1 MPTEPGQFFGALMD
15 DFFAE
20 CDEHLSSLR
29 RLLIELEQKGG
40 ERAFAEERVRGVFRT
55 LHTLKGL
62 SGMVG
67 FAESEELAHGLED
80 WLHRA
85 APDGF
90 IPAGTSLDT
99 LFEGAGLLER
109 CLHAR
114 REESGPVDVEGFLAG
129 LREELERRGSASPAE
144 APVPAPAAA
153 PFATDL
159 KLSPAESLRLQAA
172 LARGDRA
179 LELEFAPTPGL
190 VARGLGVE
198 AVRGRL
204 GSLGEIVHVAPRVL
218 PGRGVS
224 FRFLVALGPDVAVP
238 EEWRADGLTWTAV
251 AEAGPPAPAAD
262 GAGAAGQG
270 GAAGPATVASN
281 VVRVG
286 LPRLDELLRLVGE
299 LVISRSRL
307 DDLLKRSWSGGG
319 VPADALEEINAGM
332 ERQLREL
339 REGVM
344 RVRLVAVGETFERM
358 RFVVRDV
365 ANAEGKDVRVEL
377 RGQDTELDKLVV
389 ERMMEPLLHLVRNA
403 VSHGIETPAER
414 AAAGKPPQGV
424 LRLAASA
431 VGERVR
437 MVVEDDGR
445 GIDRRAVAARG
456 RAQGLSVPQDTPD
469 DEALLEILSAPGFST
484 REVADLASGRGVGMD
499 VVRSTVRALGGELTL
514 ATEPGRGTRFAVELP
529 LTLMIVDAL
538 LVRIGGQTMAVPQP
552 ALLEVLLVEAEDVV
566 PFENNEVVRYRGR
579 VLPLV
584 RLGRLFGLGREGV
597 GGSFPVLVVG
607 SEAQPVGL
615 AVDRL
620 AGLRE
625 IVVRPLAD
633 PLVAVPGIAAAAEL
647 GDGRVCLILDS
658 AAVVQL
664 AHQHRGGAAPA
675 HAALSPVGAG
685 HP

>member
-1 MPTEPGQFFGALMD
+1 MEPGQFFGALMD

-20 CDEHLSSLR
+20 ADEHVATLR
-29 RLLIELEQKGG
+29 RLLIELEQDGG

-67 FAESEELAHGLED
+67 FTESEALSHALED
-80 WLHRA
+80 WLHGA
-85 APDGF
+85 APDGW
-90 IPAGTSLDT
+90 IPPGASLEP
-99 LFEGAGLLER
+99 LFAAAGLLER

-114 REESGPVDVEGFLAG
+114 RDGAAPADVRGFVEG
-129 LREELERRGSASPAE
+129 LRAELEQRAAATPAE
-144 APVPAPAAA
+144 PPVPAPSPVALGS
-153 PFATDL
+153 DL
-159 KLSPAESLRLQAA
+159 KLSPAESLRLRAA
-172 LARGDRA
+172 LERGDRTQ
-179 LELEFAPTPGL
+179 ELEFVPTPEL

-204 GSLGEIVHVAPRVL
+204 GALGEILHVAPRVL
-218 PGRGVS
+218 PGRGVA

-238 EEWRADGLTWTAV
+238 DEWGADGLSWS
-251 AEAGPPAPAAD
+251 AGPAEPEPEPAALPEAP
-262 GAGAAGQG
+262 GAGAA
-270 GAAGPATVASN
+270 PATVSSN

-307 DDLLKRSWSGGG
+307 DDLLKRSWNGGG
-319 VPADALEEINAGM
+319 IPLEALQEINGGM

-365 ANAEGKDVRVEL
+365 ANAEAKQVRVEMQ
-377 RGQDTELDKLVV
+377 GQDTELDKLVV

-403 VSHGIETPAER
+403 VSHGLETPGER
-414 AAAGKPPQGV
+414 TARGKPPQGV
-424 LRLAASA
+424 LRLGAWA

-437 MVVEDDGR
+437 IVVEDDGR
-445 GIDRRAVAARG
+445 GIDRDAVAALG
-456 RAQGLSVPQDTPD
+456 RARGLAVPAGAPD
-469 DEALLEILSAPGFST
+469 DETLLAILSAPGFST
-484 REVADLASGRGVGMD
+484 REVAGLASGRGVGMD
-499 VVRSTVRALGGELTL
+499 VVRSTIRALGGELALDTR
-514 ATEPGRGTRFAVELP
+514 PGQGTRFAVELP
-529 LTLMIVDAL
+529 LTLMIVDAV
-538 LVRIGGQTMAVPQP
+538 LVRIGDEVMAVPQP
-552 ALLEVLLVEAEDVV
+552 ALLEVVQVEAGDVV
-566 PFENNEVVRYRGR
+566 AFENNEVVRYRGK

-584 RLGRLFGLGREGV
+584 RLGRLFGFGDG
-597 GGSFPVLVVG
+597 GGHGSFPVLVVG

-625 IVVRPLAD
+625 IVVRPLSD

-647 GDGRVCLILDS
+647 GDGRVCLIVDA

-664 AHQHRGGAAPA
+664 AHQQREGAPPARPVLSTLTPGHR
-675 HAALSPVGAG
+675 
-685 HP
+685 

>member
-1 MPTEPGQFFGALMD
+1 MTAMEPGQFFGALMD

-20 CDEHLSSLR
+20 ADEHLATLR
-29 RLLIELEQKGG
+29 RLLIELEQDGG

-67 FAESEELAHGLED
+67 FTESEALAHALED
-80 WLHRA
+80 WLHGA

-90 IPAGTSLDT
+90 VPPGASLES
-99 LFEGAGLLER
+99 LFAAAGLLER

-114 REESGPVDVEGFLAG
+114 RDGAAPADVGEFVDG
-129 LREELERRGSASPAE
+129 LRAELERREAAAPAE
-144 APVPAPAAA
+144 APVHAPAAA
-153 PFATDL
+153 PPGSDL
-159 KLSPAESLRLQAA
+159 KLSPAESLRLRAA
-172 LARGDRA
+172 LERGDRA
-179 LELEFAPTPGL
+179 RELEFVPTPGL

-204 GSLGEIVHVAPRVL
+204 GALGEILHVAPRVL
-218 PGRGVS
+218 PGRGVA
-224 FRFLVALGPDVAVP
+224 FRFLVALGPDVQVP
-238 EEWRADGLTWTAV
+238 DEWSADGLSWSAS
-251 AEAGPPAPAAD
+251 PPEPEPERPAAPEA
-262 GAGAAGQG
+262 AGAA
-270 GAAGPATVASN
+270 PATVSSN

-307 DDLLKRSWSGGG
+307 DDLLKRSWNGGG
-319 VPADALEEINAGM
+319 IPVDALEEVNAGM

-365 ANAEGKDVRVEL
+365 ANAEAKDVRVEMQ
-377 RGQDTELDKLVV
+377 GQDTELDKLVV

-414 AAAGKPPQGV
+414 AARGKPAQGI
-424 LRLAASA
+424 LRLGASA

-437 MVVEDDGR
+437 IVVEDDGR
-445 GIDRRAVAARG
+445 GIDRGAVAALGRERG
-456 RAQGLSVPQDTPD
+456 LAVPPGTPD
-469 DEALLEILSAPGFST
+469 DETLLEILSAPGFST

-499 VVRSTVRALGGELTL
+499 VVRSTIRALGGELAL
-514 ATEPGRGTRFAVELP
+514 DTEPGRGTRFAVELP

-538 LVRIGGQTMAVPQP
+538 LVRIGDEVMAVPQP
-552 ALLEVLLVEAEDVV
+552 ALLEVVQVEAGDVV
-566 PFENNEVVRYRGR
+566 TFENNEVVRYRGR

-584 RLGRLFGLGREGV
+584 RLGRLFGMSGGGR
-597 GGSFPVLVVG
+597 GSFPVLVVG

-625 IVVRPLAD
+625 IVVRPLSD
-633 PLVAVPGIAAAAEL
+633 PLVSVPGIAAAAEL
-647 GDGRVCLILDS
+647 GDGRVCLIVDS

-664 AHQHRGGAAPA
+664 AHQHREGAAPA
-675 HAALSPVGAG
+675 RPALSPLTPGER
-685 HP
+685 

>member
-1 MPTEPGQFFGALMD
+1 MEPGQFFGALMD

-20 CDEHLSSLR
+20 ADEHLSTLR
-29 RLLIELEQKGG
+29 RLLMELEQDGG

-67 FAESEELAHGLED
+67 FTESEALAHVLED
-80 WLHRA
+80 WLHAA

-90 IPAGTSLDT
+90 VAAGTSLES
-99 LFEGAGLLER
+99 LFAGAGLLER

-114 REESGPVDVEGFLAG
+114 RDGSAPVEVGEVVDG
-129 LREELERRGSASPAE
+129 LRAELELREAATPATPRVQAPPSAAV
-144 APVPAPAAA
+144 AP
-153 PFATDL
+153 DL
-159 KLSPAESLRLQAA
+159 KLAPAESLRLQSA
-172 LARGDRA
+172 LGRGDRA
-179 LELEFAPTPGL
+179 QELEFVPTPEL

-204 GSLGEIVHVAPRVL
+204 GALGEIIHVAPRVL
-218 PGRGVS
+218 PGRGVA
-224 FRFLVALGPDVAVP
+224 FRFLVALGPDVQVP
-238 EEWRADGLTWTAV
+238 GEWSDDGLSWS
-251 AEAGPPAPAAD
+251 AGPAEPEPAAAPEAPAA
-262 GAGAAGQG
+262 GAQG
-270 GAAGPATVASN
+270 GAAPATVSSN

-307 DDLLKRSWSGGG
+307 DNLLKRAWNGGG
-319 VPADALEEINAGM
+319 IPVDALEEINAGM

-365 ANAEGKDVRVEL
+365 ANAEAKDVRVEMQ
-377 RGQDTELDKLVV
+377 GQDTELDKLVV

-414 AAAGKPPQGV
+414 TARGKPPQGV
-424 LRLAASA
+424 LRLGASA

-437 MVVEDDGR
+437 IVVEDDGR
-445 GIDRRAVAARG
+445 GIDREGVAALG
-456 RAQGLSVPQDTPD
+456 RARGLAVPEGAPD

-499 VVRSTVRALGGELTL
+499 VVRSTLRALGGELAL
-514 ATEPGRGTRFAVELP
+514 DTEPGRGTRFAVELP

-538 LVRIGGQTMAVPQP
+538 LVRIGDEVMAVPQP
-552 ALLEVLLVEAEDVV
+552 ALLEVVQVEAGDVV
-566 PFENNEVVRYRGR
+566 TFENNEVVRYRGR

-584 RLGRLFGLGREGV
+584 RLGRLFGIGDGGE
-597 GGSFPVLVVG
+597 GSFPVLVVG

-625 IVVRPLAD
+625 IVVRPLSD

-647 GDGRVCLILDS
+647 GDGRVCLIVDS

-664 AHQHRGGAAPA
+664 AHRHREGTATAR
-675 HAALSPVGAG
+675 PVPLTLTPE
-685 HP
+685 HR